1 MSLYYDN
8 KQNRI
13 YVRRN
18 TINNRDQQIINSG
31 NRNRYF
37 NNTNSRINLNN
48 NDNNN
53 SFNQQMNE
61 INNIVNEENN
71 NSNDNLVEMSI
82 SDFLDKFNSNQNN
95 VIEGPRGLPGLRGP
109 QGEKGIQGPPG
120 NSYLDENTAEELK
133 LLLKD
138 YHNKSFKN
146 VKSLLYGIKKTNI
159 TETVNNKY
167 SSSSY
172 FKIMKNNHIGNNVV
186 FDTFYLSPNVLEIN
200 EHSSNNFIHDKKVE
214 KFVNVFKK
222 SDYQYFPVDYIP
234 TGFPINIKNNHSR
247 FNNIIINNLSWNI
260 IQNINESKYESTNIL
275 GIVPNIYEFLYKNI
289 SLTLNF
295 ELHSQIP
302 LQLLSSNE
310 NIIPY
315 RNNNV
320 KVLNPSKTCLFEIK
334 NFKVDNLNGFSD
346 ESIKIPIKNYYN
358 LFNTLLCIRIS
369 IDDDE
374 VYNLKGYNNNQKL
387 TYGYIPLNQIILNF
401 DYYLE

>member
-18 TINNRDQQIINSG
+18 TINNRDYQIINNSD
-31 NRNRYF
+31 RERYF
-37 NNTNSRINLNN
+37 NSTNSRINLNN
-48 NDNNN
+48 NN
-53 SFNQQMNE
+53 
-61 INNIVNEENN
+61 
-71 NSNDNLVEMSI
+71 NDNLVEMSI

-95 VIEGPRGLPGLRGP
+95 VIEGARGLPGLKGL

-120 NSYLDENTAEELK
+120 DSHFDKDTADKLK

-138 YHNKSFKN
+138 YHNKSFNN

-172 FKIMKNNHIGNNVV
+172 FKIMKNNDIGNNVV
-186 FDTFYLSPNVLEIN
+186 YDTFYLSPNVLEIN
-200 EHSSNNFIHDKKVE
+200 EHSSNNFIHTKKVE
-214 KFVNVFKK
+214 KFINIFKK
-222 SDYQYFPVDYIP
+222 NEYQYFPVDYIP

-247 FNNIIINNLSWNI
+247 YNNIVIKNLSWNI
-260 IQNINESKYESTNIL
+260 IQNINESKYESTSIL
-275 GIVPNIYEFLYKNI
+275 GIVPNINEFLYKNI

-334 NFKVDNLNGFSD
+334 NFKIDNLNGFSD

-358 LFNTLLCIRIS
+358 LFNTLLCIKIS
-369 IDDDE
+369 IDEDE

-401 DYYLE
+401 DYYLQ

>member
-18 TINNRDQQIINSG
+18 TINNRDQHIINNG
-31 NRNRYF
+31 DRERFF
-37 NNTNSRINLNN
+37 NTTNSRINLNN
-48 NDNNN
+48 NN
-53 SFNQQMNE
+53 SSFDQQMNE
-61 INNIVNEENN
+61 INNIVNEENSN
-71 NSNDNLVEMSI
+71 TNDNLVEMSI

-95 VIEGPRGLPGLRGP
+95 VIEGPRGLPGLKGP
-109 QGEKGIQGPPG
+109 QGEKGNQGPPG
-120 NSYLDENTAEELK
+120 DSYLDENTAEELK

-138 YHNKSFKN
+138 YRNKPVEN
-146 VKSLLYGIKKTNI
+146 IKSLLYGIKKTNI

-172 FKIMKNNHIGNNVV
+172 FKMMKNNDIGNNVV
-186 FDTFYLSPNVLEIN
+186 YDTFYLSPNVLEIN
-200 EHSSNNFIHDKKVE
+200 EHSSNNFIHSKKVE

-247 FNNIIINNLSWNI
+247 YNNIVIKNLSWNI

-275 GIVPNIYEFLYKNI
+275 GIVPNIDDFLYKNI
-289 SLTLNF
+289 NLTLNF

-334 NFKVDNLNGFSD
+334 NFIIDNLNGFSD
-346 ESIKIPIKNYYN
+346 EVIKIPIKNYYN

-369 IDDDE
+369 IDEDE

-387 TYGYIPLNQIILNF
+387 TYGYIPLSQIILNF
-401 DYYLE
+401 DYYLQ